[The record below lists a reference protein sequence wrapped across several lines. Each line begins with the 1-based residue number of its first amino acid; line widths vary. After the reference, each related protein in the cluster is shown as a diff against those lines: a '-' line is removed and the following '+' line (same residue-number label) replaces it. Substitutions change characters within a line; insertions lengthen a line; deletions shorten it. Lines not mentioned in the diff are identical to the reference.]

1 LLAVV
6 AALEAENLLVFQEQA
21 AAEPVVVDL
30 LVVVMERQQLVVAAE
45 VGVLMLRPV
54 HLKVVDKVVLV
65 LLWFVIKSD
74 Q

>member
-45 VGVLMLRPV
+45 VGVLMLRAV